1 MGNVLYVEQRVPVD
15 DIPEGWG
22 LREMEMEGMF
32 ESVGQILRGDM

>member
-1 MGNVLYVEQRVPVD
+1 MERVPVD

-32 ESVGQILRGDM
+32 ESVRQILREEM